1 MSPAPA
7 ARRLGSTAPRKFRTP
22 VAVAAAVAV
31 AAVATAWFWWPVRPA
46 VDGPII
52 LISIDTLRADHLP
65 TYGYTKVR
73 TPAIDAL
80 SADGVVFERAYAHA
94 PLTLPSHASIFTG
107 RLPFEHGVR
116 DNIGFNVK
124 QGEAVLSGMLRRN
137 GFSTGA
143 VVSAYVLRKETG
155 IDQGFDFY
163 DSQFAPVSPEVPI
176 AQVQRDGAQSL
187 QVAERWISG
196 LTSPQFFLF
205 LHLYEPHKPYT
216 PPSRFAVYAPY
227 DGEIAYA
234 DEIVGRLTAYLRARD
249 LYESATILLL
259 SDHGEGLGDHG
270 ELEHG
275 LFIYEESI
283 RIPLIVKLPGGRE
296 AGRRVGQP
304 VQHVDLVPTLLDLV
318 GAPDAAAVTGRSIR
332 PLLEG
337 RRSDEPHVGIYSES
351 LYPRYH
357 FGWSELYALTDERF
371 RLIRAPRDEL
381 YDLQR
386 DHGERTNVADDRP
399 QARQAM
405 RAALDRILT
414 RARIDKPSAVSDE
427 QREQLQALGYV
438 GAQASVAPDVPGETL
453 PDPKD
458 KVQVLERYRRAVEL
472 AGERKFGDAVTLL
485 QGILA
490 ENPAMADVWQQLG
503 NLLMRLGRVDESV
516 RAHRRFVEL
525 KPDNPGGLIS
535 VAAALLK
542 MQKLDD
548 AQAHA
553 ELAAR
558 VARKQDSKA
567 QAGAYELLAKIAL
580 KRKDRTAAERYAVLA
595 QEADPSLPMP
605 IYVQGLIRHAEGR
618 YAEALPYFEEALR
631 QSTARTITMTELH
644 FHTGD
649 TLARLGRN
657 AEAETQFRKEIDLF
671 PQNLRAR
678 ASLAMLLR
686 SIGRDADAD
695 RAIVDLMRAAPTP
708 EGLGLAEQLWR
719 MFGEPERAMA
729 VRAAAQRL
737 KATPAARP

>member
-7 ARRLGSTAPRKFRTP
+7 ARRSSRTASWKFRTP
-22 VAVAAAVAV
+22 VAVIAAVAAAAAVTAV
-31 AAVATAWFWWPVRPA
+31 CWRPA
-46 VDGPII
+46 RSGVDGPII

-65 TYGYTKVR
+65 AYGYTKVR

-80 SADGVVFERAYAHA
+80 AADGVLFERAYSHA
-94 PLTLPSHASIFTG
+94 PLTLPSHASILTG

-124 QGEAVLSGMLRRN
+124 QGEPLVSGILRGR
-137 GFSTGA
+137 GFSTAG
-143 VVSAYVLRKETG
+143 VVSAYVLRRETG

-187 QVAERWISG
+187 QVAERWMAA
-196 LTSPQFFLF
+196 LASPRFFLF
-205 LHLYEPHKPYT
+205 LHLYEPHKPYA
-216 PPSRFAVYAPY
+216 PPARFASYAPY
-227 DGEIAYA
+227 DGEIAYT
-234 DEIVGRLTAYLRARD
+234 DEIVGRLMDYLRARD
-249 LYESATILLL
+249 LYERATILLL

-275 LFIYEESI
+275 LFIYDESI
-283 RIPLIVKLPGGRE
+283 RIPLIVKLPGRHQ
-296 AGRRVGQP
+296 AGRRVAQL
-304 VQHVDLVPTLLDLV
+304 VQHVDLVPTILDLV
-318 GAPDAAAVTGRSIR
+318 GAPGPGLSGRSLR
-332 PLLEG
+332 PLLED
-337 RRSDEPHVGIYSES
+337 RDTVPPRTGIYSES

-357 FGWSELYALTDERF
+357 FGWSELYALTDDRF

-381 YDLQR
+381 YDLQS
-386 DHGERTNVADDRP
+386 DPGERTNVATARP

-405 RAALDRILT
+405 RAALDRILAS
-414 RARIDKPSAVSDE
+414 ARIDKPSAVSDE
-427 QREQLQALGYV
+427 QREQFRALGYV
-438 GAQASVAPDVPGETL
+438 GLQAPVALDVPGETL

-458 KVQVLERYRRAVEL
+458 KVQVLERYRQAVEL
-472 AGERKFGDAVTLL
+472 AGERRFADAVTLL

-503 NLLMRLGRVDESV
+503 NLLMRLGRVEESV

-525 KPDNPGGLIS
+525 KPENPGGLIS

-558 VARKQDSKA
+558 VAGAQESKA

-595 QEADPSLPMP
+595 QKADPSLPMP

-631 QSTARTITMTELH
+631 QSNARTITMTELH

-657 AEAETQFRKEIDLF
+657 AEAETQFRAEIALF

-695 RAIVDLMRAAPTP
+695 QAIADLIRAAPTP
-708 EGLGLAEQLWR
+708 EGFGLAEQLWR

-737 KATPAARP
+737 KAAPASRP